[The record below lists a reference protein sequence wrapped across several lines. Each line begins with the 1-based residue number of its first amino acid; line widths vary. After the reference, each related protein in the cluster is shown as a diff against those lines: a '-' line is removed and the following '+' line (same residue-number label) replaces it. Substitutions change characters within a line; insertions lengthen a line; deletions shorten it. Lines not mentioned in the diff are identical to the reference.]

1 MTEPITLWTGD
12 DLPQAEEIE
21 RGAGRPKAYFCKGER
36 VPSATT
42 IAGRFKDSGGLIHWA
57 FQRGKAGHDEL
68 YDEAALGIGSLV
80 HQTIEAEINGMPVP
94 AIPEQFKA
102 PVLSAINAWHE
113 WFLGNSLTIL
123 ATEVPLV
130 SESYMFGGTLD
141 TIVRDRRGNICIGD
155 WKSSKAV
162 YQDYLVQMAGYKIL
176 WEENRGPITGGFHL
190 VRFSKEHGDMEHRF
204 YPELAD
210 AEQLFVLYREAYDL
224 DKNLKKRAR

>member
-57 FQRGKAGHDEL
+57 FQRGKEGHDEL

-102 PVLSAINAWHE
+102 LSRARSTRGTNG
-113 WFLGNSLTIL
+113 FS
-123 ATEVPLV
+123 ATASP
-130 SESYMFGGTLD
+130 SSRPRFRWCRRAYMFGGTFD
-141 TIVRDRRGNICIGD
+141 TIVRDRRGNLCIGD

-162 YQDYLVQMAGYKIL
+162 YQDYLVQIAGYKIL